1 LSKSLDLL
9 ELLESNVLKNIEK
22 IKNLE
27 ESNIKIQKENENLK
41 LEYNLTVEKLKL
53 LQNELK
59 AVKIAKSITHVETSN
74 FHDTKELVDNLI
86 KEIDLCVTQ
95 LSSNE

>member
-9 ELLESNVLKNIEK
+9 EVIEENVLKNIEK
-22 IKNLE
+22 IKYLE
-27 ESNIKIQKENENLK
+27 EFNMKIQKENENLK
-41 LEYNLTVEKLKL
+41 LEYNLTIDKLKL

-59 AVKIAKSITHVETSN
+59 AVKIAKSITQGDKSSSN
-74 FHDTKELVDNLI
+74 DTRELVDSLI

-95 LSSNE
+95 LSNNE

>member
-1 LSKSLDLL
+1 MSKSLDLL

-59 AVKIAKSITHVETSN
+59 AVKIAKSITKVKPVIHMILRN
-74 FHDTKELVDNLI
+74 
-86 KEIDLCVTQ
+86 
-95 LSSNE
+95 

>member
-1 LSKSLDLL
+1 MSKSLDLL

-27 ESNIKIQKENENLK
+27 ESNIKIQKEIENLK
-41 LEYNLTVEKLKL
+41 LTVEKLKL

-59 AVKIAKSITHVETSN
+59 AVKIAKSITQGETSN
-74 FHDTKELVDNLI
+74 SHDTKELVDNLI

>member
-1 LSKSLDLL
+1 M

-27 ESNIKIQKENENLK
+27 ESNIKIQKEYENLK

-53 LQNELK
+53 VQNELK
-59 AVKIAKSITHVETSN
+59 AVKIAKSITVGETSN
-74 FHDTKELVDNLI
+74 YHDTKELVDNLI

>member
-1 LSKSLDLL
+1 L

-27 ESNIKIQKENENLK
+27 ESNIKIQKENENLR
-41 LEYNLTVEKLKL
+41 LEYKLTLEKLKL

-59 AVKIAKSITHVETSN
+59 AVKIAKSITQSETSN
-74 FHDTKELVDNLI
+74 SHDTRELLDNLI
-86 KEIDLCVTQ
+86 REIDLCVTQ
-95 LSSNE
+95 LSRNE

>member
-1 LSKSLDLL
+1 MIKAYILSKSLDLL

-27 ESNIKIQKENENLK
+27 ESNIKIQKEFENLK

-53 LQNELK
+53 VQNELK
-59 AVKIAKSITHVETSN
+59 AVKIAN
-74 FHDTKELVDNLI
+74 
-86 KEIDLCVTQ
+86 Q
-95 LSSNE
+95 

>member
-1 LSKSLDLL
+1 MSKSLDLL
-9 ELLESNVLKNIEK
+9 GLLESNVLKSIEK
-22 IKNLE
+22 IKHLE

-41 LEYNLTVEKLKL
+41 QEYNLSIEKIKL

-59 AVKIAKSITHVETSN
+59 AVKIAKTITQGDFSSSN
-74 FHDTKELVDNLI
+74 DTKELIDNLI

-95 LSSNE
+95 LSSDD

>member
-1 LSKSLDLL
+1 M
-9 ELLESNVLKNIEK
+9 ELLESNVLKSIEK

-27 ESNIKIQKENENLK
+27 ESNFKIQKENENLK
-41 LEYNLTVEKLKL
+41 SEYNMTLEKLKL

-59 AVKIAKSITHVETSN
+59 AVKIAKSITQGETSN
-74 FHDTKELVDNLI
+74 SHDTRELVDNLI
-86 KEIDLCVTQ
+86 REIDLCVTQ

>member
-1 LSKSLDLL
+1 M

-22 IKNLE
+22 IKHLQ

-41 LEYNLTVEKLKL
+41 VEYNLTLEKLKL

-59 AVKIAKSITHVETSN
+59 AVKIAKSITQSETSN
-74 FHDTKELVDNLI
+74 SHDTRELVDNLI
-86 KEIDLCVTQ
+86 REIDLCVTQ
-95 LSSNE
+95 LSRNE

>member
-1 LSKSLDLL
+1 MSKSLDLL

-41 LEYNLTVEKLKL
+41 MEYNLTVEKLKL

-59 AVKIAKSITHVETSN
+59 AVKIAKSITQGESN
-74 FHDTKELVDNLI
+74 NSHDTKELVDNLI

>member
-1 LSKSLDLL
+1 MSKSLDLL

-59 AVKIAKSITHVETSN
+59 AVKIAKSITQGENSN
-74 FHDTKELVDNLI
+74 SGDTKELVDNLI

>member
-1 LSKSLDLL
+1 M

-27 ESNIKIQKENENLK
+27 ESNIKIQKENENLR
-41 LEYNLTVEKLKL
+41 LEYKLTLEKLKL

-59 AVKIAKSITHVETSN
+59 AVKIAKSITQSETSN
-74 FHDTKELVDNLI
+74 SHDTRELLDNLI
-86 KEIDLCVTQ
+86 REIDLCVTQ
-95 LSSNE
+95 LSRNE

>member
-1 LSKSLDLL
+1 MSKSLDLL
-9 ELLESNVLKNIEK
+9 GLLESNVLKSIEK
-22 IKNLE
+22 IKHLQ

-41 LEYNLTVEKLKL
+41 QEYNLSIEKIKL

-59 AVKIAKSITHVETSN
+59 AVKIAKSITKGETSN
-74 FHDTKELVDNLI
+74 SHDTRELVDNLI
-86 KEIDLCVTQ
+86 REIDLCVTQ

>member
-9 ELLESNVLKNIEK
+9 EVLEENVLKNIEK
-22 IKNLE
+22 IKYLE
-27 ESNIKIQKENENLK
+27 EFNIKIQKENENLK
-41 LEYNLTVEKLKL
+41 LEYNLTLDKLKL

-59 AVKIAKSITHVETSN
+59 AVKIAKSISQGDISSSN
-74 FHDTKELVDNLI
+74 DTRELVNSLI

-95 LSSNE
+95 LSNNE